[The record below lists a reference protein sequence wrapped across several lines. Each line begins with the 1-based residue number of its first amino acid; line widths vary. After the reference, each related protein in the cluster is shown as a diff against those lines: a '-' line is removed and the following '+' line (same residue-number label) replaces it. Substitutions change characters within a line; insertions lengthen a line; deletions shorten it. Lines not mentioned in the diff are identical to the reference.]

1 MVENSVFQDRL
12 ERTHDIP
19 EIFELV
25 KLAVRKNTG
34 KERSGLMLG
43 LSNLGGGPQGFVGAF
58 YPVATN
64 IIVMNTLPLERIKQT
79 DPTLYK
85 PYVFHILL
93 HEYIHTLG
101 IIDEE
106 ATRAMALEISQKV
119 FGPRIRPLKL
129 RRTCPASCPI
139 WCIPWL
145 AGSLR
150 RTPASSWS
158 KGSTVPAR
166 TCTSPK
172 SE

>member
-1 MVENSVFQDRL
+1 MQTMQDDHLLNSATVGLISVVENSIFQDRL

-79 DPTLYK
+79 DPSLYK
-85 PYVFHILL
+85 PYVQGRGGGDHDRQGDGIGDKPEGLRSRASG
-93 HEYIHTLG
+93 HSPRSRHVPIHAQLG
-101 IIDEE
+101 IPVGRLE
-106 ATRAMALEISQKV
+106 APRESQ
-119 FGPRIRPLKL
+119 P
-129 RRTCPASCPI
+129 
-139 WCIPWL
+139 
-145 AGSLR
+145 
-150 RTPASSWS
+150 
-158 KGSTVPAR
+158 
-166 TCTSPK
+166 
-172 SE
+172 

>member
-1 MVENSVFQDRL
+1 MNVAENFVFPEKL

-64 IIVMNTLPLERIKQT
+64 IIVMNTLPLARIKQT

-106 ATRAMALEISQKV
+106 ATRALALEISQKV
-119 FGPRIRPLKL
+119 FGP
-129 RRTCPASCPI
+129 THPATH
-139 WCIPWL
+139 L
-145 AGSLR
+145 AIDLAHFMPNLVYPMAGWKPPENPSLELVKGFDR
-150 RTPASSWS
+150 SS
-158 KGSTVPAR
+158 TDMYI
-166 TCTSPK
+166 T
-172 SE
+172 